1 MSKVLVPYGERAQL
15 AKIFQVSEK
24 SVYNALSS
32 ESNSALTIRIR
43 KAAIERGGAL
53 VEDQPKQQIS

>member
-1 MSKVLVPYGERAQL
+1 MSKVLVQHGERAQL
-15 AKIFQVSEK
+15 AKLFNVSEK

-32 ESNSALTIRIR
+32 ESKSALAIQIR

-53 VEDQPKQQIS
+53 VEDKPKQQIL